1 MATKA
6 TEIRTLFLH
15 PKPTYSLAE
24 TATLL
29 DMDWRDLR
37 AWMECGELE
46 GVDTDDG
53 LVISWGELVSFGM
66 DFWSQE
72 AVEEALGADVAE
84 VLPELLRLM
93 ELEVRIPA
101 LEVVALERVA
111 ARDGKTVSAV
121 LARELRDFASVHA
134 EWLSREVP
142 GFAVALAWPEVPL
155 GG

>member
-1 MATKA
+1 MTTTA
-6 TEIRTLFLH
+6 TEIRALFLH
-15 PKPTYSLAE
+15 PAPTYSLAE

-37 AWMECGELE
+37 AWLASGELE
-46 GVDTDDG
+46 GVDTDKG
-53 LVISWGELVSFGM
+53 LVISWAELVSFGM

-134 EWLSREVP
+134 KWLSREVP
-142 GFAVALAWPEVPL
+142 GFAIALAWPEVPL

>member
-1 MATKA
+1 MTTTP

-46 GVDTDDG
+46 GVDTDEG

-72 AVEEALGADVAE
+72 AVEAALGADVAE

-93 ELEVRIPA
+93 DLEVRIPG

-142 GFAVALAWPEVPL
+142 GFAIALAWPEVPL